1 MHHQQWN
8 SRSTKMQQNSIF
20 APHSQQFMYKK
31 ISLLLLIVTLLTVYV
46 LFLRKNHIVTT
57 EEARAIAVQ
66 PASKFFTWKNNAI
79 HYTDEGQG
87 PVMLM
92 IHGFAG
98 SFYNFQAVT
107 EQMRDSFRVI
117 RVDLP
122 GMGLSDFRQSG
133 DGTDYFREYKD
144 FFRVFMDSANVDS
157 CIVIGNSLGGLMAS
171 LVAISFPEKV
181 KGLVLLNS
189 AGYDMKNVLKKG
201 AGPLRWGWFRNL
213 AERGLPMYIVKYS
226 VTYPFADKSKVDPTE
241 FPIDYALVNRKGV
254 LTSLI
259 DLASSGQEPD
269 TSAFARIKTPSLII
283 WGKEDN
289 IIPVDHAERFKRD
302 LSNSQMKIYSPCG
315 HMPMMEIPDSIV
327 ADLKR
332 FSAKLQ

>member
-1 MHHQQWN
+1 
-8 SRSTKMQQNSIF
+8 
-20 APHSQQFMYKK
+20 MYKK
-31 ISLLLLIVTLLTVYV
+31 ISLLLLIVTSLTVYV

-57 EEARAIAVQ
+57 EEARAIALQ
-66 PASKFFTWKNNAI
+66 PASKFFTWKGNDI

-87 PVMLM
+87 PVLLM

-122 GMGLSDFRQSG
+122 GMGLSDFHQSG
-133 DGTDYFREYKD
+133 EGTDYFREYKD
-144 FFRVFMDSANVDS
+144 FFRVFLDSANVDS

-171 LVAISFPEKV
+171 LVAISFPDKV

-213 AERGLPMYIVKYS
+213 AERGLPMYAVKYS

-315 HMPMMEIPDSIV
+315 HMPMMELPDSIV
-327 ADLKR
+327 ADLKK
-332 FSAKLQ
+332 FSAELQ